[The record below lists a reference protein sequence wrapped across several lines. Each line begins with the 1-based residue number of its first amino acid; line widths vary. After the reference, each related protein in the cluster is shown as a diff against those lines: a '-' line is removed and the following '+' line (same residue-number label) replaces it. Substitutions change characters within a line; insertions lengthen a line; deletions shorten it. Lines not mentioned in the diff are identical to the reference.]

1 LRSVRSFGPDKD
13 DAEIDYLEER
23 KLVCHSTRD
32 EQKKPVETS
41 KKWDYYVA
49 PLSPLSD
56 LTESEASDSDD
67 DNQLE

>member
-1 LRSVRSFGPDKD
+1 MRSARSFGPAKD

-23 KLVCHSTRD
+23 KLVCQSTHE
-32 EQKKPVETS
+32 EQKKSVDTG